1 MGHAIANTFKSV
13 VGSSV
18 TTVAGFMA
26 LCFMTFALGKDLGI
40 VMAKGVVI
48 GVLCCVTLLPSLIL
62 IFDRAIEK
70 TKHRPLIKSID
81 KPSAFITKH
90 YRLWLILFAVLLFP
104 AIYGNNHTKIYYNIA
119 QSLPDTLP
127 ANVAN
132 KKLVDDFKMSNM
144 HMILMKKD
152 MDAKD
157 KRKMLEEID
166 EVDGVKWSLGMNTL
180 FGPTIPESMIPD
192 DMKKM
197 LQSDNYELA
206 FICSEY
212 ESHR

>member
-1 MGHAIANTFKSV
+1 MDYSIFLLNSYEENKLRFPGEKERAMWHAIANTFKSV

-62 IFDRAIEK
+62 IFDKAIDK
-70 TKHRPLIKSID
+70 TKHRPWIKSID
-81 KPSAFITKH
+81 KPSAFVTKH

-127 ANVAN
+127 ANVAK
-132 KKLVDDFKMSNM
+132 KKLVDDFNMSNM
-144 HMILMKKD
+144 HMILMQKD
-152 MDAKD
+152 MDA
-157 KRKMLEEID
+157 
-166 EVDGVKWSLGMNTL
+166 
-180 FGPTIPESMIPD
+180 
-192 DMKKM
+192 
-197 LQSDNYELA
+197 
-206 FICSEY
+206 
-212 ESHR
+212 